1 MRCLSACLTCGGSTV
16 LTLDELLEHIAA
28 RYDEVTI
35 LEALE
40 INAEDL
46 VERFCDRVKENRWKF
61 EEIENEY

>member
-1 MRCLSACLTCGGSTV
+1 M